1 MNLSKFDFVVIH
13 REAFPFLTPAVENW
27 ILARHNNV
35 IFSFDDAIHVGHHDV
50 SRLNHPLLYSL
61 KYGSGIVEVLKRST
75 HIIAGNRS
83 LADFAIRYNPR
94 VSIFPTV
101 VDTDRYLYR
110 PQREEDGRPL
120 TIGWMGSRSTVP
132 YLAVIEP
139 ALKRISDT
147 YRERVQFRFF
157 GSPDYKLAVSNFKS
171 FPFNVTTE
179 ISDLQSFDLG
189 IMPLPDTEWTRGK
202 CAFKAIQYMATGAVT
217 VASPVGMTTELV
229 RDDVNGLLASSSEDW
244 FHALN
249 RLLLD
254 RELRQRLSI
263 NARKTIEN
271 SYSLDVWGPR
281 MVSLFD
287 QLADRPVQA
296 TGQKAYVN

>member
-1 MNLSKFDFVVIH
+1 
-13 REAFPFLTPAVENW
+13 
-27 ILARHNNV
+27 
-35 IFSFDDAIHVGHHDV
+35 
-50 SRLNHPLLYSL
+50 
-61 KYGSGIVEVLKRST
+61 
-75 HIIAGNRS
+75 
-83 LADFAIRYNPR
+83 
-94 VSIFPTV
+94 
-101 VDTDRYLYR
+101 
-110 PQREEDGRPL
+110 
-120 TIGWMGSRSTVP
+120 
-132 YLAVIEP
+132 
-139 ALKRISDT
+139 
-147 YRERVQFRFF
+147 
-157 GSPDYKLAVSNFKS
+157 
-171 FPFNVTTE
+171 
-179 ISDLQSFDLG
+179 
-189 IMPLPDTEWTRGK
+189 
-202 CAFKAIQYMATGAVT
+202 
-217 VASPVGMTTELV
+217 MTTELV